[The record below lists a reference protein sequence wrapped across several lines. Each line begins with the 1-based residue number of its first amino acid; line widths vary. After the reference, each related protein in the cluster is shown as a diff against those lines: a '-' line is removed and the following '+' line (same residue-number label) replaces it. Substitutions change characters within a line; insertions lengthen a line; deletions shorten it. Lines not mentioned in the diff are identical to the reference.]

1 MEDCHASIP
10 ELVGVLGFGFLR
22 ALGCGLWDFRVW
34 GFGVFSAFKGHCGLW
49 VFRLEG
55 LGLSRFY
62 GLVALSTGLA
72 RGMI

>member
-34 GFGVFSAFKGHCGLW
+34 AFGFLVAFKGIGLW
-49 VFRLEG
+49 IVGFG
-55 LGLSRFY
+55 CLGL
-62 GLVALSTGLA
+62 ALSKGLA